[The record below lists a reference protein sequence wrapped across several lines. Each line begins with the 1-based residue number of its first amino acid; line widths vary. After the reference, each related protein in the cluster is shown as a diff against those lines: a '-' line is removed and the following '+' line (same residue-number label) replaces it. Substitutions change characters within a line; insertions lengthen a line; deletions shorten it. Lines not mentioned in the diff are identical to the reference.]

1 MRSYRFARRSFLA
14 GVGGAVGLKVMLQNL
29 EAMAQGI
36 ASPPRFLMTH
46 FPVGTLRVRFLPS
59 GSGSTYVA
67 SPIIQ
72 PFEDAGL
79 RNDMT
84 VFYGFSDG
92 HLACPGGG
100 GHEAGTPFTTTGCSA
115 AGTRQN
121 GGEKDDGVAGG
132 PSFDQVFL
140 KNVPEL
146 QRMGTGYANA
156 ICDARVDSNETSTQC
171 LSYSYTPRSIAAA
184 SPGGNI
190 NEYTPLLPQLSPAQ
204 LYASLFSTFMPGG
217 ATPANQAAALK
228 AFKLRKSVL
237 DFSLAELAELKQLA
251 PGGEAPKIELHAEAI
266 RKVELQL
273 AAQIEA
279 GGGGGL
285 HASALV
291 PMKPADDL
299 TGKKGN
305 AAYQDNVNSDDSPTH
320 RAVAEAH
327 AAVLIGAFQCDI
339 IRVATLQFSPGT
351 NHVSFKGM
359 WPSDPNRI
367 AMHHPVSHRPAFL
380 GGASNSDPS
389 GLAGDDK
396 DAYEFLAAVQTWY
409 NARLADVLTKLKA
422 AKDVYGGSLLEHTV
436 VPYVTEV
443 AQSNHARGPKPAFL
457 FGGSKLGLKHG
468 TFQNFSQQR
477 PQVDL
482 FLTCAQALMNSAD
495 AKAKLSAERFNE
507 FNKNAAPIADL
518 WAAPV

>member
-14 GVGGAVGLKVMLQNL
+14 GVGGAFGLKVMLQNL
-29 EAMAQGI
+29 EAMAQGMT
-36 ASPPRFLMTH
+36 SPPRFFMTH
-46 FPVGTLRVRFLPS
+46 FPVGTLRTRFMPS
-59 GSGSTYVA
+59 GTGSTYVA

-84 VFYGFSDG
+84 VFFGFTDN
-92 HLACPGGG
+92 HLQCPGGG

-121 GGEKDDGVAGG
+121 SGEKDDGVAGG

-171 LSYSYTPRSIAAA
+171 LSYSYTPRSIASAN
-184 SPGGNI
+184 GGNI
-190 NEYTPLLPQLSPAQ
+190 EEYTPLLPQLSPAQ

-217 ATPANQAAALK
+217 NTPGNQAAALK
-228 AFKLRKSVL
+228 ALKMRKSVL
-237 DFSLAELAELKQLA
+237 DFSLTELSELKKLA
-251 PGGEAPKIELHAEAI
+251 PGAEAPKIDLHAEAI
-266 RKVELQL
+266 RKVEMQL
-273 AAQIEA
+273 ASQIQN
-279 GGGGGL
+279 GGMGGTD
-285 HASALV
+285 ATAFI
-291 PMKPADDL
+291 PMKPADSL
-299 TGKKGN
+299 AGKKGN
-305 AAYQDNVNSDDSPTH
+305 AAYQDNVNTDDSPTH
-320 RAVAEAH
+320 KAVAEAH
-327 AAVLIGAFQCDI
+327 AAVLMGAFQCDI
-339 IRVATLQFSPGT
+339 IRVATFQFSPGT

-380 GGASNSDPS
+380 GNAAGSDPS

-396 DAYEFLAAVQTWY
+396 NAYEFLAAVQAWY
-409 NARLADVLTKLKA
+409 NTRLAEMLVKFKKAQDVF
-422 AKDVYGGSLLEHTV
+422 GGTLLDHTV
-436 VPYVTEV
+436 IPYVTEV
-443 AQSNHARGPKPAFL
+443 AQSNHSRGPKPAFL
-457 FGGSKLGLKHG
+457 FGGNKLGLKHG

-482 FLTCAQALMNSAD
+482 FLTCAQALMKSAD
-495 AKAKLSAERFNE
+495 AQAKLSAERFNQ
-507 FNKNAAPIADL
+507 FNKNAAPIPGL
-518 WAAPV
+518 WAPPT